1 MRAAFPGSLPV
12 RTRLLEM
19 QTTRCFGVEEL
30 QRVARADKKNLIF
43 EGFTGRNLMCCTAA
57 AVESEVR
64 LINTADTLGNT
75 DILSLRL
82 VG

>member
-1 MRAAFPGSLPV
+1 
-12 RTRLLEM
+12 
-19 QTTRCFGVEEL
+19 
-30 QRVARADKKNLIF
+30 
-43 EGFTGRNLMCCTAA
+43 MCCTAA